1 MKQGFTSSFCRYA
14 IRTVLGCTYFTFHMF
29 IYLDSFTPSSVRIIF
44 ILSAV
49 CFVLSHFWAPPS
61 LSNVRLMSTAPPRAD
76 LAWGP
81 SNTGGRNGT
90 QDQLLALCGRGNR
103 DLNHY
108 RGHFTRLIIICL
120 LHAAQSRTGWRPLF
134 RPEVG
139 DQLSSEL
146 CQLCEAILRP
156 GCLDITRY

>member
-1 MKQGFTSSFCRYA
+1 MFYFFFLDVQSCAIHISHFTCLFIL
-14 IRTVLGCTYFTFHMF
+14 IRSHHH
-29 IYLDSFTPSSVRIIF
+29 PSELF
-44 ILSAV
+44 LFLSAV

-108 RGHFTRLIIICL
+108 RGPLKRLIIICL
-120 LHAAQSRTGWRPLF
+120 IHAAQSRTGWRPLF